1 MYRPGGG
8 GGGRTPPP
16 KKKKKKI
23 WVAREIW
30 AKPVLKDVFKL
41 FWLKT
46 KYFLFLPEVGIVKP
60 VKFTRDSG
68 CLARDE
74 LLVISKEIIL
84 EWEILEAEQKM
95 YASSRRVRGLGYMTV
110 SEMLETMHE
119 NDLFDIFP
127 EFSKVLHM
135 ISLQ

>member
-1 MYRPGGG
+1 MGEGAAAP
-8 GGGRTPPP
+8 PPP
-16 KKKKKKI
+16 KKKKKKKWGNSDSLGSKRI
-23 WVAREIW
+23 QIW
-30 AKPVLKDVFKL
+30 AKPVFKDVFKL
-41 FWLKT
+41 FSLK
-46 KYFLFLPEVGIVKP
+46 KDYFLFLPEVGIVKP

-74 LLVISKEIIL
+74 LLVISKGIIL

-95 YASSRRVRGLGYMTV
+95 YATVTV

-127 EFSKVLHM
+127 EFSKVLHV